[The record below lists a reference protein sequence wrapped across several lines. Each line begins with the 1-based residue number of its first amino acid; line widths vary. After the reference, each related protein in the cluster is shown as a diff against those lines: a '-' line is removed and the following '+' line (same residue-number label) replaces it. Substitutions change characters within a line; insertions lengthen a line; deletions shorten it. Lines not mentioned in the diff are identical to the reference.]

1 MNAQPRPVKTR
12 LSEQRLRM
20 YIASFLDSFGNSVTR
35 GTYERS
41 LREFVRWFRRKKD
54 FRFLVQ
60 DVERYKRYLTKE
72 RKLSAVSVSAYLTSL
87 RSLCSFLVEKRILKA
102 NPAKF
107 VGGNSRPRVH
117 VRKALSDDDVR
128 RLLDTLGAEDEIG
141 MRDTVILLLM
151 LDCGLSESEL
161 VHANVEDLTNNRLRV
176 QSKGKVSKDEAV
188 VVTSRVAEAARQY
201 LEFRMI
207 ERKDELKSGSPLL
220 LSAGNRTRGERMSTR
235 GIRDVVYNYLIA
247 AGIRNHKESGITPHS
262 LCYTAARRLAESGA
276 TPEEIRQRLRLGTIE
291 TAKIYLKANS

>member
-12 LSEQRLRM
+12 LSEQRLRT
-20 YIASFLDSFGNSVTR
+20 YIVSFLDSFGNPVTR
-35 GTYERS
+35 ETYERS

-117 VRKALSDDDVR
+117 VRKALSDDGVR
-128 RLLDTLGAEDEIG
+128 KLLDTLGSEGEIHL
-141 MRDTVILLLM
+141 RDAAILLLM

-161 VHANVEDLTNNRLRV
+161 AHANVEDLANNRLRV
-176 QSKGKVSKDEAV
+176 QSKGKVSKDESV
-188 VVTSRVAEAARQY
+188 VMTSRVAEAVRRY
-201 LEFRMI
+201 VEFRMI

-235 GIRDVVYNYLIA
+235 GIRNVVNNYLIA
-247 AGIRNHKESGITPHS
+247 AGIKKQRNSGITPHS
-262 LCYTAARRLAESGA
+262 LRYTAARRLAESGA

-291 TAKIYLKANS
+291 TAKIYLKANT